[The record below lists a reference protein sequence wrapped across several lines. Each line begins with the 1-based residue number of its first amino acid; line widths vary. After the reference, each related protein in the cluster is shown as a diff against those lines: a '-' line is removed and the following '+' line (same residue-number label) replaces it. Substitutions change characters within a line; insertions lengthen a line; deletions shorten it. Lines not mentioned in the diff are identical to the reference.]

1 MTDLVLGT
9 AQWGAEY
16 GITNRKGRLT
26 DADLAAIVSVA
37 QGSGI
42 TAVDTAAGYG
52 DAQLRLRQWSHQF
65 AVRTKISG
73 KDATTIPEHVQA
85 CLVELDLTRL
95 DGCLLHDW
103 DALEAGPAARAAGEL
118 ERTRTEGSTAAV
130 GVSVYDEDAL
140 KRALDAFESVDMV
153 QVPANALDRRL
164 DGSPV
169 IEALSAHGTV
179 IQVRS
184 AFLQGL
190 LTGPSVG
197 PSGHHPDVQRFL
209 TAATDAGQSP
219 LAMALA
225 HVRALPWAS
234 EIVVGVTSADELQE
248 VLQAWTSTP
257 PLLAPER
264 LASDD
269 IELIDPRLWGG
280 RTGSVR
286 MDP

>member
-1 MTDLVLGT
+1 MLGT

-52 DAQLRLRQWSHQF
+52 DAQTRLRRWSHQF

-73 KDATTIPEHVQA
+73 KDAVRIPEHVQE
-85 CLVELDLTRL
+85 CLEELDVARL

-103 DALEAGPAARAAGEL
+103 DALEAGTATQAAGEL
-118 ERTRTEGSTAAV
+118 ERTRTEGFSAAV
-130 GVSVYDEDAL
+130 GVSVYDENAL
-140 KRALDAFESVDMV
+140 RSALDAFESLDMV

-190 LTGPSVG
+190 LTGPSDG
-197 PSGHHPDVQRFL
+197 PFRHHPDVQRFW
-209 TAATDAGQSP
+209 TAAKDADQSP

-257 PLLAPER
+257 PRLASDR

-269 IELIDPRLWGG
+269 IELIDPRLWGR

>member
-16 GITNRKGRLT
+16 GITNRKGRLS
-26 DADLAAIVSVA
+26 DADLASIVSVA

-52 DAQLRLRQWSHQF
+52 DAQVRLRRWSHEF
-65 AVRTKISG
+65 AIRTKVSG
-73 KDATTIPEHVQA
+73 KDAESIPRHVQA
-85 CLVELDLTRL
+85 CLLELDLTRL

-103 DALEAGPAARAAGEL
+103 DALEASAAAQSASEL

-140 KRALDAFESVDMV
+140 KRALDAFESLDMV

-164 DGSPV
+164 DNSPV
-169 IEALSAHGTV
+169 IETLASLGTV

-190 LTGPSVG
+190 LTGPNDG
-197 PSGHHPDVQRFL
+197 PFGHHPDVQRFL
-209 TAATDAGQSP
+209 TAAKDAGQSP

-248 VLQAWTSTP
+248 VLFAWTSTP
-257 PLLAPER
+257 PVLAPGR
-264 LASDD
+264 LASNDMA
-269 IELIDPRLWGG
+269 LIDPRLWGSAS
-280 RTGSVR
+280 RSVR
-286 MDP
+286 MTP

>member
-1 MTDLVLGT
+1 MLGT

-52 DAQLRLRQWSHQF
+52 DAQTRLRRWSHQF

-73 KDATTIPEHVQA
+73 KDAVRIPEHVQE
-85 CLVELDLTRL
+85 CLEELDVARL

-103 DALEAGPAARAAGEL
+103 DALEAGTATQAAGEL
-118 ERTRTEGSTAAV
+118 ERTRTEGFSAAV
-130 GVSVYDEDAL
+130 GVSVYDENAL
-140 KRALDAFESVDMV
+140 RSALDAFESLDMV

-190 LTGPSVG
+190 LTGPSDG
-197 PSGHHPDVQRFL
+197 PFRHHPDVQRFW
-209 TAATDAGQSP
+209 TAAKDADQSP

-257 PLLAPER
+257 PRLASDR

-269 IELIDPRLWGG
+269 IELIDPRLWGS